1 MAESAPTVLSIA
13 DLPHQTYFIGGCRR
27 FATLER
33 CFQESMPHFLNELA
47 DLATYLVVVCVPI
60 VVAAITIPVGRA
72 LAERIRRGKGAEP
85 EPPITD
91 VRLDQ
96 LAHRL
101 VALEQAIEVAALE
114 VERLGEQQR
123 YLGKG
128 ESLRARAPQ
137 RVITPH

>member
-1 MAESAPTVLSIA
+1 
-13 DLPHQTYFIGGCRR
+13 
-27 FATLER
+27 
-33 CFQESMPHFLNELA
+33 MPHFLNELA
-47 DLATYLVVVCVPI
+47 DLATYLVVVCVPLA
-60 VVAAITIPVGRA
+60 VAAITIPVGRA
-72 LAERIRRGKGAEP
+72 LAERIRRGKLP
-85 EPPITD
+85 QSEPPVTD
-91 VRLDQ
+91 ARLDE

-128 ESLRARAPQ
+128 ESLRPRTPQ